1 MARQQDRFS
10 FQNRDTQVYSD
21 FLTDL
26 SPHPVSGDIVRF
38 VNEQSVIRSIKNLI
52 STDRGER
59 LYQPSIGSSIRKM
72 LFEPMGSS
80 SAQMIAT
87 FVGETIREHEPRAKL
102 LSVDVIPV
110 YEKNTYVVNVS
121 LYVIN
126 KQEPIT
132 FNVALTRVR

>member
-1 MARQQDRFS
+1 MKQDRFS
-10 FQNRDTQVYSD
+10 FQDRSNQVYSD

-38 VNEQSVIRSIKNLI
+38 INEQAVIRSIKNLM

-59 LYQPSIGSSIRKM
+59 LYQPSIGSNIRKL
-72 LFEPMGSS
+72 LFEPMGST

-87 FVGETIREHEPRAKL
+87 FVGETIKEHEPRAKL
-102 LSVDVIPV
+102 LSVDVVPV
-110 YEKNTYVVNVS
+110 YEKNAYVVNVS
-121 LYVIN
+121 MYVIN